1 MSEEVNQYKYL
12 FSPFKLG
19 NVEIK
24 NRFVFLPHWPN
35 FSRDGLPTETTMRYY
50 AERAKGGAGLIITES
65 QSAHPKGQMT
75 PGFILAYDKKTVPHL
90 KKLTGMVHDSGAKIF
105 GQLTH
110 QGHTTLM
117 QPPQLLFAPTQMPEP
132 YSRYNTKEM
141 EIEDI
146 KEVIDYFALAASRQ
160 RESGF
165 DGIELKVGHD
175 GLLRSFVSPFFN
187 QRDDEYGGTY
197 EKRFQIL
204 REMIGAIRREVGE
217 DYPIG
222 VRLCLDEFTPWGYS
236 LDYGLRLAKTLEQ
249 EGITYINTD
258 SGTFSSFYMEIPPMV
273 IPLGFAVYM
282 SAELKKVVDI
292 PVIAFGRLND
302 PVQAETILAE
312 GNADFIGMCRQL
324 VCDPETPNK
333 AYEGRLDDIRHC
345 IACNDGCIYQVMRE
359 NPLHCI
365 QNPGAGREKEFGLGT
380 IKAASN
386 KKKIMIIG
394 GGIAGMKAAEIAAI
408 RGHKVKLFEKTD
420 QLGGQILLAEKLPY
434 RVEVAEVSRYLKL
447 QLERFKAD
455 IVLNKEVKIKDIDI
469 ENPDIVIVAT
479 GSYPYIPPIK
489 GADDTMINIM
499 DVRHALMNPETI
511 GKRVVVLDKDGHWQG
526 GGICEYALSLGSE
539 VYAVTPSWQ
548 IGIDLQPSN
557 SHMLHMR
564 LYENGVKIIATH
576 EIHSVDKRAVVI
588 ENIFNHEKQTINDVD
603 TLIYAGISK
612 SENQLYN
619 ELKKV
624 RSNVHAVG
632 DCVAPRL
639 IEQVIFESEQL
650 CREI

>member
-146 KEVIDYFALAASRQ
+146 KEVIDYFALAAARQ

-249 EGITYINTD
+249 AGITYINTD

-312 GNADFIGMCRQL
+312 GNADLIGMCRQL

-447 QLERFKAD
+447 QLERYKAD

-564 LYENGVKIIATH
+564 LYENGVKIMATH